1 MQELLKGYA
10 VVIEIPVAWGEMD
23 SLQHVNNIVYFRYF
37 ESVRMAYFGE
47 VGFWSYMEETGVGPI
62 LASTQCRF
70 RLPLEYPDTVSVGA
84 RIKDVGED
92 RFLMEY
98 LVVSHRHG
106 KVAAEGSGMIVVYDY
121 REKRK
126 APLPDEIRKRIQA
139 MESKAAG
146 ADDPERVT

>member
-1 MQELLKGYA
+1 LEELLKGYP
-10 VVIEIPVAWGEMD
+10 VVIETPVAWGEMD
-23 SLQHVNNIVYFRYF
+23 ALRHVNNIVYFRYF
-37 ESVRMAYFGE
+37 ESVRIAYFDE
-47 VGFWSYMEETGVGPI
+47 VGFWGHMEETGVGPI

-84 RIKDVGED
+84 RVTSVEQD

-106 KVAAEGSGMIVVYDY
+106 RVAAEGSGVIVVYDY

-126 APLPDEIRKRIQA
+126 VPLPDEIRNRIRQL
-139 MESKAAG
+139 ES
-146 ADDPERVT
+146 RVAP

>member
-1 MQELLKGYA
+1 MQELLKGYP

-47 VGFWSYMEETGVGPI
+47 VDFWGYMEETGVGPI

-70 RLPLEYPDTVSVGA
+70 RLPLDYPDTVSVGA
-84 RIKDVGED
+84 RIKDVAED

-106 KVAAEGSGMIVVYDY
+106 KVAAEGSGVVVVYDY

-126 APLPDEIRKRIQA
+126 AALPDEIRKRIEQV
-139 MESKAAG
+139 ESRG
-146 ADDPERVT
+146 EMMNEE